1 MVVLSNSV
9 YSNYQFVLATHWL
22 NAHKWIASLLDFWLL
37 RINILYCTL
46 MRLFNRVLE
55 TLNLDL
61 KSLGIESLQEEQ
73 VE

>member
-1 MVVLSNSV
+1 
-9 YSNYQFVLATHWL
+9 
-22 NAHKWIASLLDFWLL
+22 
-37 RINILYCTL
+37 

-73 VE
+73 VEWTKVKSVTQNGITE

>member
-1 MVVLSNSV
+1 M
-9 YSNYQFVLATHWL
+9 
-22 NAHKWIASLLDFWLL
+22 NADEWINASLLDFWLL

>member
-1 MVVLSNSV
+1 M
-9 YSNYQFVLATHWL
+9 
-22 NAHKWIASLLDFWLL
+22 NADEWINASLLDFWLL

-55 TLNLDL
+55 NLNLDL

>member
-1 MVVLSNSV
+1 
-9 YSNYQFVLATHWL
+9 
-22 NAHKWIASLLDFWLL
+22 
-37 RINILYCTL
+37 

-73 VE
+73 VEWTKVKSEIQNGITE